1 MPKVSEEYFEKKR
14 NEILD
19 AAFRVCLKKPITSI
33 VMKDVIEETGF
44 SHGVIY
50 KYYTDLDE
58 VMTDMVVRIN
68 SENRI
73 DEELQKILK
82 EHGTK
87 NWEAAIREVCELL
100 ASNMRKVGRDVLK
113 VSLYC
118 DTLAMSDPQRVAR
131 IAANLS
137 SEAQSPLVYLVIIMT
152 EYLNKVI
159 KKEKLHPAKTVDEII
174 EFMIVTFHGVQ
185 SGYVLSG
192 CLDEEMI
199 NGKYTPETM
208 FSCLADSIISMLK
221 YEGRDKKGIKQRK
234 NEADDKHQKEGA
246 KR

>member
-50 KYYTDLDE
+50 KYYSDLDE

-68 SENRI
+68 SQNRM
-73 DEELQKILK
+73 DGELRDIFEKYDTK
-82 EHGTK
+82 E
-87 NWEAAIREVCELL
+87 WETAIREVCDLL
-100 ASNMRKVGRDVLK
+100 AGNMRKVGRDVLK

-118 DTLAMSDPQRVAR
+118 DTLAMSDPERVAR

-137 SEAQSPLVYLVIIMT
+137 SEGQSPLVYLVILMT
-152 EYLNKVI
+152 DYLNKVI

-174 EFMIVTFHGVQ
+174 QFMIVTFHGVQ
-185 SGYVLSG
+185 SGFVLSG
-192 CLDEEMI
+192 CLEEEQLR
-199 NGKYTPETM
+199 GQYTPETM

-221 YEGRDKKGIKQRK
+221 CEYRDKKGKKQSK
-234 NEADDKHQKEGA
+234 SEADTKTKKGGT

>member
-50 KYYTDLDE
+50 KYYKDLDE
-58 VMTDMVVRIN
+58 VMTDLVIRIN

-73 DEELQKILK
+73 DGDLKKIL
-82 EHGTK
+82 EEYGTK
-87 NWEAAIREVCELL
+87 DWEKAIRAVCELL
-100 ASNMRKVGRDVLK
+100 AVNMRKVGRDVLK
-113 VSLYC
+113 LSLYC
-118 DTLAMSDPQRVAR
+118 DTLAMSDPKRVAR
-131 IAANLS
+131 IAANLG
-137 SEAQSPLVYLVIIMT
+137 SEGQSPLIYLVVAMND
-152 EYLNKVI
+152 YLNRVI
-159 KKEKLHPAKTVDEII
+159 KKEKLHPMKTVDEII

-185 SGYVLSG
+185 SGFVLTG
-192 CLDEEMI
+192 CLEEEMV

-208 FSCLADSIISMLK
+208 FSCLADSVILMLK
-221 YEGRDKKGIKQRK
+221 GEK
-234 NEADDKHQKEGA
+234 
-246 KR
+246 

>member
-50 KYYTDLDE
+50 KYYKDLDE
-58 VMTDMVVRIN
+58 VMTDLVIRIN

-73 DEELQKILK
+73 DGDLKKIL
-82 EHGTK
+82 EEYGTK
-87 NWEAAIREVCELL
+87 DWEKAIRAVCELL
-100 ASNMRKVGRDVLK
+100 AVNMRKVGRDVLK
-113 VSLYC
+113 LSLYC
-118 DTLAMSDPQRVAR
+118 DTLAMSDPKRVAK
-131 IAANLS
+131 IAANLG
-137 SEAQSPLVYLVIIMT
+137 SEGQSPLIYLVVAMND
-152 EYLNKVI
+152 YLNRVI
-159 KKEKLHPAKTVDEII
+159 KKEKLHPMKTVDEII

-185 SGYVLSG
+185 SGFVLTG
-192 CLDEEMI
+192 CLEEEMV

-208 FSCLADSIISMLK
+208 FSCLADSVILMLK
-221 YEGRDKKGIKQRK
+221 GEK
-234 NEADDKHQKEGA
+234 
-246 KR
+246 

>member
-44 SHGVIY
+44 SHGAIY

-58 VMTDMVVRIN
+58 VMTDLVIRIN

-73 DEELQKILK
+73 DADLQKILK

-87 NWEAAIREVCELL
+87 EWEAAIRAVCEML
-100 ASNMRKVGRDVLK
+100 AKNLRKVGRDVLT

-118 DTLAMSDPQRVAR
+118 DTLAMSDPERVAR
-131 IAANLS
+131 IAANLGN
-137 SEAQSPLVYLVIIMT
+137 EGQSPLIYLVVAMND
-152 EYLNKVI
+152 YLNRVI
-159 KKEKLHPAKTVDEII
+159 KKEKLHPVKTVDEII

-199 NGKYTPETM
+199 NGKYAPETM
-208 FSCLADSIISMLK
+208 FSCLADSVILMMKCNSTGLI
-221 YEGRDKKGIKQRK
+221 E
-234 NEADDKHQKEGA
+234 NEVTI
-246 KR
+246 